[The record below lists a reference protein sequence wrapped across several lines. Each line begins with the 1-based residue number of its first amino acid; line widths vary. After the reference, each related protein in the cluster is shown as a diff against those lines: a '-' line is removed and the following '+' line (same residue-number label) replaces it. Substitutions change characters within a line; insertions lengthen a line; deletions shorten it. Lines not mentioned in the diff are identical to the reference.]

1 MLEGNVM
8 QLWVQLEGVLYTIVY
23 CAIVTFCLLKL
34 IDILVGLRVKRD
46 VELEGLDINLHG
58 ETVRG

>member
-1 MLEGNVM
+1 
-8 QLWVQLEGVLYTIVY
+8 
-23 CAIVTFCLLKL
+23 VTFCLLKL